1 MAERRLASRAQPS
14 DAKDLGSPRR
24 HTAWD
29 MFRIYHSVYDIETT
43 LGPAYL
49 YPPQEDG
56 SAKLVL
62 KTESSMSPGRLVKLP
77 GEVLAKLEALRPE
90 LTKLNA

>member
-1 MAERRLASRAQPS
+1 
-14 DAKDLGSPRR
+14 
-24 HTAWD
+24 

-77 GEVLAKLEALRPE
+77 GEVLAKLEVLRPE
-90 LTKLNA
+90 LTKPNA